1 MFPPNNTPAGSTP
14 PNPAQQQQTQ
24 TPDYLTKDEFNRTAA
39 FIRGMNEKLETLT
52 KSVPTMDAFVS
63 MGLFEKADDGSYKV
77 KAAPAPKPTQQQQQA
92 ADPEW
97 KAEIDKLNTQLKQR
111 DDALVAERRRAAETE
126 QRSADLAAANAD
138 LEQRTAE
145 LTLIN
150 GVQQALASQL
160 DLQAIFDL
168 VGDKIRDIFDAQ
180 IVDIGIYDR
189 DTGLL
194 HFPYWI
200 ERGVRYPSEPIALFG
215 IRKHVM
221 ETRQPLVINS
231 DVMQDYAS
239 YGFPPMTWGEIPKS
253 LVFVPL
259 VVGDE
264 AKGYIS
270 LQDLDREH
278 AFSDSDVRLL
288 STLAASMSVA
298 LENARLFGETR
309 RLLAE
314 TEQRAAEL
322 ETVNRIGQAL
332 GAELELAA
340 LIELT
345 GEQIRQTF
353 AADIAYVALREGESN
368 LILFPYYYEHGARSS
383 DETMPYG
390 QGLTSQ
396 IIMSGK
402 PLLLNERI
410 EAFEA
415 QTGIQPIGP
424 RPNRTSACRSWLASG
439 RSA

>member
-1 MFPPNNTPAGSTP
+1 MYAPYGFRRHVIETRAPLGINEEAMRRGAEFGNPLLYGEPA
-14 PNPAQQQQTQ
+14 
-24 TPDYLTKDEFNRTAA
+24 
-39 FIRGMNEKLETLT
+39 
-52 KSVPTMDAFVS
+52 KSVIFVPLVVGDEAKGHISLQDLDREHAFSDSDVRLLSTLASS
-63 MGLFEKADDGSYKV
+63 MAVALENARLFEETKR
-77 KAAPAPKPTQQQQQA
+77 
-92 ADPEW
+92 
-97 KAEIDKLNTQLKQR
+97 LL
-111 DDALVAERRRAAETE
+111 AETE

-160 DLQAIFDL
+160 DLQAFFDL

-194 HFPYWI
+194 HFPYWF